1 MATIGRAPLMCDDSD
16 ELVLTRIKSLVVP
29 SVENFVVL
37 EYSQPLQLSLS
48 RRTHQPLACMVE
60 HLHHFL
66 FHFLSVLVHLDIFI
80 LLDSTV
86 SRGIHLSLSLFFEQ
100 PALIKGLFELVR
112 AKIIDI
118 QVFGES
124 DILEDLGFTGFSS

>member
-1 MATIGRAPLMCDDSD
+1 MATVGRAPLMCDDSD
-16 ELVLTRIKSLVVP
+16 ELVLTRIKSLVVA

-48 RRTHQPLACMVE
+48 RRTHQPLSSMIE

-66 FHFLSVLVHLDIFI
+66 LHFLSVLVHLDIFI

-86 SRGIHLSLSLFFEQ
+86 SRGIHLSLSFFLKK
-100 PALIKGLFELVR
+100 PALIKGFFELVR

-124 DILEDLGFTGFSS
+124 DILEDFGFASFSS

>member
-1 MATIGRAPLMCDDSD
+1 MCDDGD

-48 RRTHQPLACMVE
+48 SRTHQPLACMVE

-112 AKIIDI
+112 AEIVHI
-118 QVFGES
+118 QVLGES
-124 DILEDLGFTGFSS
+124 DIFQNLGFAGFSS

>member
-1 MATIGRAPLMCDDSD
+1 MATIGRAPLMCDDGD

-48 RRTHQPLACMVE
+48 SRTDQPLASMIE

-86 SRGIHLSLSLFFEQ
+86 SRGIHLSLSLFLEQ

-118 QVFGES
+118 QVFRES
-124 DILEDLGFTGFSS
+124 DILEDFGFTGFSA